1 MDLEEKLSELENR
14 VEAFAEES
22 PEKMKA
28 FQKLSNVIKED
39 GVLSEKDKELIAI
52 ALAVNQKCEDCIAHH
67 VNDAVEAGAS
77 KEEILE
83 ATWMAVLMG
92 GGPSL
97 VHAGLALECV
107 KDLTE

>member
-1 MDLEEKLSELENR
+1 MDLEEKLSELESR

-22 PEKMKA
+22 PEKMEA
-28 FQKLSNVIKED
+28 FQKFSEIIKED

-83 ATWMAVLMG
+83 ATWIAVLMG

-97 VHAGLALECV
+97 VHAGLALECFE
-107 KDLTE
+107 DLE